1 MEIRAPQA
9 VAANAALNPNE
20 SNPRTLNWQ
29 LGQLLQARVMSAS
42 EGRIVLDI
50 AGQRLTADTQLALQ
64 PGTQL
69 TLKVSA
75 LKPQPVLTPQN
86 QNPLIMQ
93 AYDAIRVRLVQQ
105 QGWGALL
112 PALKS
117 TASMPGASAEL
128 ISQLLQ
134 DLPTPAQISQPAGL
148 SQAIQNAGLF
158 WEAALLMQGKAGPR
172 DLKAGLLRLWQ
183 ALREGGAQAIA
194 DHPDALA
201 AAPPIPAA
209 APQSQLPAGD
219 ESALTANDLLMRTQ
233 AFLARLELAQLS
245 AVVEQAQ
252 GQLTWLL
259 ELPVLRHDDQVDI
272 WQLRIGR
279 EAPLLTLASPSAW
292 RVELAYALPELGA
305 GHIWLTLQE
314 QQVSVLFWC
323 EQAHVTTRLTPY
335 LPRLREMLTAQ
346 GLQVANLACR
356 IGNPPQEQAP
366 PRLMDVR
373 V

>member
-9 VAANAALNPNE
+9 VAASTALNPNE
-20 SNPRTLNWQ
+20 PKLHTLSWQ

-42 EGRIVLDI
+42 EGRVVLDL
-50 AGQRLTADTQLALQ
+50 AGQRLTADTQLVLQ

-75 LKPQPVLTPQN
+75 LTPQPVLTLQN

-93 AYDAIRVRLVQQ
+93 AYDAIRLRLVQQ

-112 PALKS
+112 PALQQ
-117 TASMPGASAEL
+117 TASMSGASTERVA
-128 ISQLLQ
+128 QLLQ

-148 SQAIQNAGLF
+148 SQAIQSTGLF
-158 WEAALLMQGKAGPR
+158 WEAALLMQGKAGTR

-183 ALREGGAQAIA
+183 ALREGGAQANA

-201 AAPPIPAA
+201 AAPPTPAS
-209 APQSQLPAGD
+209 APQSQLPAAD
-219 ESALTANDLLMRTQ
+219 EPTLTANDLLMRTQ
-233 AFLARLELAQLS
+233 ALLARLELAQLS

-259 ELPVLRHDDQVDI
+259 DLPVRHEDQVDI
-272 WQLRIGR
+272 WQLRIRR
-279 EAPLLTLASPSAW
+279 EAPVVTLASPSAW

-305 GHIWLTLQE
+305 GHIWLTLQD
-314 QQVSVLFWC
+314 QQVSILFWC
-323 EQAHVTTRLTPY
+323 EQAHATTHLTPH

-356 IGNPPQEQAP
+356 IGEPPQEQAP
-366 PRLMDVR
+366 ARLMDVR
-373 V
+373 A